1 VIVADTNLLVYLY
14 IKGQRTA
21 QAEAVLKKDPVWAVP
36 ILWRSEFRNTLVGL
50 VRNEDLNLTD
60 AIEIIA
66 EAELWLA
73 GREYTIVSHRV
84 MNLAAQSKCSA
95 YDCEFVGLAQDL
107 GVTLVTADRQILRSF
122 PEVSVTPEG
131 FLEK

>member
-21 QAEAVLKKDPVWAVP
+21 QAEAVLEKDPVWATP
-36 ILWRSEFRNTLVGL
+36 ILWRSEFRNTLIGL
-50 VRNEDLNLTD
+50 VRNKDLYLTD

-66 EAELWLA
+66 EAEHWLA
-73 GREYTIVSHRV
+73 GREYTVVSHRV
-84 MNLAAQSKCSA
+84 MNLAAQSKRSA
-95 YDCEFVGLAQDL
+95 YDCEFVCLAQDL
-107 GVTLVTADRQILRSF
+107 GVTLVTADRQILRAF
-122 PEVSVTPEG
+122 PDVSATPEH

>member
-1 VIVADTNLLVYLY
+1 MIVADTNLLVYLY

-21 QAEAVLKKDPVWAVP
+21 QAEAVLEKDPVWAVP
-36 ILWRSEFRNTLVGL
+36 ILWRSEFRNTLIGL
-50 VRNEDLNLTD
+50 VRNQDLNLTD
-60 AIEIIA
+60 AIEIVA
-66 EAELWLA
+66 EAERWLA
-73 GREYTIVSHRV
+73 GREYTVVSYRV

-107 GVTLVTADRQILRSF
+107 GVILVTADRQILRAF
-122 PEVSVTPEG
+122 PDVTVTPEG